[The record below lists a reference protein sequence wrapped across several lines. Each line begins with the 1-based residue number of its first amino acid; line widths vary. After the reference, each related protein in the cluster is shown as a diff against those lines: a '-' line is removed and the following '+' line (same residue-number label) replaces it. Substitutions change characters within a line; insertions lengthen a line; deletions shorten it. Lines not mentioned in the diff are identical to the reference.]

1 MFDIRIS
8 NGVGSMANKVVM
20 PKLSDTMEEGVI
32 VQWHKKEGDLVS
44 SGDVLAEV
52 ETDKAI
58 VELQAYANGILRKI
72 LVPEQG
78 KALVGKLI
86 AVIGKPDED
95 ISATLKE
102 AEQISEVKPQES
114 KIPAKAP
121 TIKAEQIQP
130 PPSGKIIASPLAKRL
145 AEEAGLDLALVIGTG
160 PEGRIT
166 EKDVN
171 QYLADHAPKSGDYT
185 EKEPSQMWKAIARKM
200 VESKSPV
207 PQFYVTT
214 EIEMD
219 EVFRTKKAMTEINP
233 DEKVT
238 ITDILMKAV
247 ARTLES
253 HREMNVSYSNGNIRY
268 HQKINIGIAVAL
280 DDGLIVPVVKDCA
293 QKPLFQIS
301 KEAQELIQKAKNR
314 TIQPSEYSGGTFTI
328 SNLGMFPVSHF
339 IAIVT
344 PPESA
349 ILAVGMTQEKPV
361 VKEGQIG
368 IRQIMAVT
376 LSCDHR
382 VIDGAMAAVFL
393 KDLKQRLEQPVKVFS

>member
-1 MFDIRIS
+1 
-8 NGVGSMANKVVM
+8 MANKVVM

-32 VQWHKKEGDLVS
+32 VQWHKKEGDSVS
-44 SGDVLAEV
+44 SGDVLADV

-72 LVPEQG
+72 IVPEQG
-78 KALVGKLI
+78 KAPVGKLI

-95 ISATLKE
+95 ISGVLQE
-102 AEQISEVKPQES
+102 AEQTTVVKPQES
-114 KIPAKAP
+114 KKPTVAPA
-121 TIKAEQIQP
+121 IKAEKIPP

-145 AEEAGLDLALVIGTG
+145 AEEAGIDISLVTGTG
-160 PEGRIT
+160 PEGRVT
-166 EKDVN
+166 EKDVK
-171 QYLADHAPKSGDYT
+171 QYQSGHATKPGDYT
-185 EKEPSQMWKAIARKM
+185 EKELSPMWKAIARKM

-219 EVFRTKKAMTEINP
+219 EVFSTKKAMSEINP
-233 DEKVT
+233 DEKVS
-238 ITDILMKAV
+238 ITDILVKAV
-247 ARTLES
+247 ARTLEE
-253 HREMNVSYSNGNIRY
+253 HPEINVSYINGKIRY

-280 DDGLIVPVVKDCA
+280 DDGLIVPVIQDCA
-293 QKPLFQIS
+293 QKPLLQIA
-301 KEAQELIQKAKNR
+301 KETKELIRKSKNR

-349 ILAVGMTQEKPV
+349 ILAVGTTQPKPV
-361 VKEGQIG
+361 VKDGQIL

-382 VIDGAMAAVFL
+382 VIDGARAAVFL

>member
-1 MFDIRIS
+1 
-8 NGVGSMANKVVM
+8 MANKVVM

-32 VQWHKKEGDLVS
+32 VQWHKKEGDIVN
-44 SGDVLAEV
+44 SGDVLAGI

-58 VELQAYANGILRKI
+58 VELQAFANGILRKI

-78 KALVGKLI
+78 KAPVGKLI
-86 AVIGKPDED
+86 AVIGKSDED
-95 ISATLKE
+95 ISTMLQESDK
-102 AEQISEVKPQES
+102 ITPEVKTTES
-114 KIPAKAP
+114 KIPAGTAVLKPESVQPKP
-121 TIKAEQIQP
+121 T
-130 PPSGKIIASPLAKRL
+130 GKIIASPLAKRL
-145 AEEAGLDLALVIGTG
+145 AEEAGIDLALVTGTG

-171 QYLADHAPKSGDYT
+171 QYLADRAPQSGEYT

-200 VESKSPV
+200 VESKSSV

-219 EVFRTKKAMTEINP
+219 EVFKTKSVMTEMNP
-233 DEKVT
+233 DERVT
-238 ITDILMKAV
+238 ITDILVKAV
-247 ARTLES
+247 AKTLEK
-253 HREMNVSYSNGNIRY
+253 HPEFNVSYTNGKIRY

-280 DDGLIVPVVKDCA
+280 DDGLVVPVVKNCA
-293 QKPLFQIS
+293 NKPLLQMA

-314 TIQPSEYSGGTFTI
+314 TIQPDEYRDGTFTI

-339 IAIVT
+339 IAIIQ

-349 ILAVGMTQEKPV
+349 ILAVGMTQDKPV
-361 VKEGQIG
+361 VKDGQIV
-368 IRQIMAVT
+368 IRKIMAVT